1 MERITLASIAPS
13 GSYLRSLLDRKRMQV
28 TPFNYDYDVSHVLAR
43 HSILGLCSLEM
54 CTTDVHVGNIMWQAM
69 SQLPPREPRDSER
82 LHRRDSSHGSY
93 HQRAI
98 KLTFNSYSSTTISI
112 VCLGGGGGGGSIWLL
127 PIKESQTFASSSG
140 RKNDPAAIRFFGC
153 DVMTYCI

>member
-1 MERITLASIAPS
+1 
-13 GSYLRSLLDRKRMQV
+13 MQV

-112 VCLGGGGGGGSIWLL
+112 VCLGGEGGGVHLIAADQRIANVCVVKWSQERSRCNPVFWVRCDDLL
-127 PIKESQTFASSSG
+127 YIIKACKNKLTFEFPVG
-140 RKNDPAAIRFFGC
+140 FVCCWNKVI
-153 DVMTYCI
+153 